1 MVELADNDYYRAVM
15 DNVPLANHVAIEI
28 NINERVM
35 KRNIAYITN
44 IRQKMLDSKKFTSEE
59 NSLTIKNKKIHGFQV
74 DFFDQPPKILVR
86 CYYTDKKKLL
96 SEKEIEERKNNLKKW
111 FRTTMETTLDAE
123 IKALR
128 AN

>member
-28 NINERVM
+28 NINEIVI
-35 KRNIAYITN
+35 KRNNKYVTN
-44 IRQKMLDSKKFTSEE
+44 IRQKMLDSRKFTHEE
-59 NSLTIKNKKIHGFQV
+59 NSQTIKNKKIHGFQV

-86 CYYTDKKKLL
+86 CYYADKKKLL
-96 SEKEIEERKNNLKKW
+96 AEKEIEERKNNLKKW
-111 FRTTMETTLDAE
+111 FRVVMEKILDDE

>member
-15 DNVPLANHVAIEI
+15 DHVPLTNHVAIEI
-28 NINERVM
+28 KINEKVIE
-35 KRNIAYITN
+35 RNNKYVTN
-44 IRQKMLDSKKFTSEE
+44 IRQKMLTSGKFTQEE
-59 NSLTIKNKKIHGFQV
+59 NSLTIKNKKLKTFQV

-86 CYYTDKKKLL
+86 CYYADKKKLP
-96 SEKEIEERKNNLKKW
+96 SEKEIEERKNKLKTW
-111 FRTTMETTLDAE
+111 FRVVMEKILDDE

>member
-28 NINERVM
+28 TLKEKVI
-35 KRNIAYITN
+35 KREANYITI
-44 IRQKMLDSKKFTSEE
+44 IRQKILDSKKFTSEE
-59 NSLTIKNKKIHGFQV
+59 KSLTIKHKKVPGLQIN
-74 DFFDQPPKILVR
+74 FFEQPPKILVR
-86 CYYTDKKKLL
+86 CYYADKKKFLA
-96 SEKEIEERKNNLKKW
+96 EKEIEERKNNLKKW
-111 FRTTMETTLDAE
+111 FRAVMEKILDDE